1 MNRDPLDRSGPSVPL
16 VTAVHMGY
24 GHLRAAHA
32 LATELGTT
40 VTRADH
46 APWARGWELA
56 LWRGSRSVYEGL
68 SRASQRRRLATLL
81 RPALDLL
88 THIDPVATDEP
99 ENGRQRPVPPSLH
112 ARQLARLAH
121 RGLSHSV
128 VEAARDAGAPLLSTF
143 FVPAL
148 AADVLRYRDAYCV
161 VTDADLSRAWVPA
174 EAGGTP
180 VSYLAPSG
188 QAARRLRT
196 YGVPADRVLVT
207 GFPLPGELLGG
218 PDLVTLRQALA
229 RRLVRLDPRGVF
241 LEPNRREIERHLG
254 PLPARDRGPLE
265 VTCAIGGAGAQS
277 GLVRRLLA
285 GLRSALEAGGVRLCL
300 VAGVRETLA
309 DRFRDW
315 ILEAGLEGGPV
326 DVLAADSLES
336 YFQRF
341 NRRLATTDLLWT
353 KPSEL
358 TFFGALGLPLL
369 LAPPVGSHEAFNRR
383 WAMERGAALAQP
395 WPEATASWL
404 GVQRDRGALAAAAWA
419 GFRRLPNRGLY
430 RIVERVTGPRRP
442 PAARLAPA
450 PSSREAS
457 PA

>member
-1 MNRDPLDRSGPSVPL
+1 VNRDPLDRSGPSVPL

-148 AADVLRYRDAYCV
+148 AADV
-161 VTDADLSRAWVPA
+161 
-174 EAGGTP
+174 
-180 VSYLAPSG
+180 LAPSG